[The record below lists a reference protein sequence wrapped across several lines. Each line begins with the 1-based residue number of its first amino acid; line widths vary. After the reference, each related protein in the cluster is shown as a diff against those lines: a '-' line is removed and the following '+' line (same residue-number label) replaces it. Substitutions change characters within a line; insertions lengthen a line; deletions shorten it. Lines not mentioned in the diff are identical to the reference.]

1 LFQGDYFLWLFET
14 IYTGEIL
21 LFIEIVLSALS
32 AILFWQYKLIIMK
45 KIIISMILFS
55 AVLCLAGCLT
65 TLHPIFT
72 AKDLMIDSRLFGN
85 WEKAKDKTKV
95 IYRQPNAYEVTNLSP
110 ALQNQATKIYML
122 DEKDAQGNMR
132 STYYAFMI
140 KLGKYYYMDYYPASE
155 KERRSADNFFAAHYI
170 PMHSIYRIE
179 FKSNN
184 SFNVQRLDGGYLE
197 KLIKNKQ
204 IRIKHEVMEDGGI
217 LITASTEELQQYLIK
232 YSEVPE
238 AYNNDNDDNYTRIK

>member
-1 LFQGDYFLWLFET
+1 
-14 IYTGEIL
+14 
-21 LFIEIVLSALS
+21 
-32 AILFWQYKLIIMK
+32 MK
-45 KIIISMILFS
+45 KIKVSMILFS
-55 AVLCLAGCLT
+55 VVLCLAGCLT

-72 AKDLMIDSRLFGN
+72 GKDLITDPRLIGN

-95 IYRQPNAYEVTNLSP
+95 IYRQPNANELNNLSP
-110 ALQNQATKIYML
+110 ALQSEAGKIYML
-122 DEKDAQGNMR
+122 DEKDEQGNIR
-132 STYYAFMI
+132 STNYAFMV

-179 FKSNN
+179 FKNNN

-204 IRIKHEVMEDGGI
+204 IRIRHEVMEDGGI
-217 LITASTEELQQYLIK
+217 FITASTEELQQYLIK
-232 YSEVPE
+232 YSDVPE
-238 AYNNDNDDNYTRIK
+238 AYSNDNNDTYTKIK

>member
-1 LFQGDYFLWLFET
+1 
-14 IYTGEIL
+14 
-21 LFIEIVLSALS
+21 
-32 AILFWQYKLIIMK
+32 MR
-45 KIIISMILFS
+45 KIIVSMILTS
-55 AVLCLAGCLT
+55 VVLCLVGCLT

-72 AKDLMIDSRLFGN
+72 AEDLMIDSRLFGN
-85 WEKAKDKTKV
+85 WEKAKDKAKV
-95 IYRQPNAYEVTNLSP
+95 TYRQPDAYEMNNLS
-110 ALQNQATKIYML
+110 AELQSRAGKVYML
-122 DEKDAQGNMR
+122 DEKDERGNIK

-179 FKSNN
+179 FKDNN

-217 LITASTEELQQYLIK
+217 LITAPTEELQQYLIK
-232 YSEVPE
+232 YSDVPE
-238 AYNNDNDDNYTRIK
+238 AYNNDNNDNYTKIK